1 MTDDSLN
8 LPSRVSMDDSSINL
22 NDDLVVPSENSSN
35 SVLSS
40 TSNVNTRTPT
50 TIITNNNNNNHIHR
64 GHRRTGSAISTNY
77 RTSIDNE
84 SYILSGT
91 FFNFANLEDQKDDI
105 YSPLGPNSI
114 YALTIGSDI
123 ARAKRHRA
131 PKTNVTLN
139 GGATTIY
146 HVNTPTTKDIPQIQL
161 VKLKNKVSSKELDE
175 KYVKNIASEY
185 KKFES
190 SYNPLTEDILLK
202 LAQNERKSS
211 ITSSTSSLPSPSP
224 SSPTTIDNLKGLS
237 TQLDAIPQVFQE
249 LDFRLDDP
257 RVFKQVLKGTT
268 LMFDEND
275 PNLSIT
281 NNTELQE
288 KLSDYLDIVE
298 MNLVDEIA
306 KSSDSF
312 FSTFGDIENIQK
324 KSTECVTN
332 YHTLMNKID
341 QLEKNQ
347 SRKGLDILHK
357 MIERKNVETL
367 EQSLLQIQYI
377 TSLFQLANKSFT
389 HGDYSKGLNQISAV
403 ENLLKGVDHEDITD
417 EETQKIYPKLNL
429 IDLSYLPAFIHLQN
443 DLATLKRE
451 CSKGYIDGF
460 VELLVEDLRLHF
472 NNVPVKDTLNRIYVN
487 KDKTKKYN
495 SNPINTTYLNFD
507 ETTKATLREFVSN
520 LAKAGSLSQAYSNYQ
535 SKFITEIKDIIK
547 QNLPLQKL
555 TDMSNTSSRA
565 SPIPNAEPVPPKQS
579 NALSSNIKTLTPK
592 EFENMLSKTYAQLS
606 ECLRRLTVH
615 QKLLLDIAL
624 TSIPPTSDIDIMSL
638 DITNAIHKAIELT
651 QIRLMK
657 VINVRLEQTG
667 DLPIP
672 FYFRLYSITSAYLQ
686 ECEMINPAFAF
697 NGAGNVLS
705 EWFNNHVNYFVHR
718 VHVNSVK
725 SMINECMKE
734 NWKVTD
740 KSDLFAPAQTII
752 NEFIGYGE
760 YITLNGSS
768 GFSGD
773 TWLKDFDFYES
784 DDQEKD
790 TTEDKNGG
798 EALSLSGS
806 GSGSGSVSTQKLTIG
821 EQEFLVPSLV
831 LKALPHIKDYLVI
844 SKAFPNYTS
853 TIENNLL
860 TYFKDMNSKASQAV
874 LGAGATKT
882 AGLKHIT
889 VTNICVCY
897 LFLEVVMKIMDILT
911 VSEVDFDDVMGSY
924 KEHQNQLVLK
934 IGMIVRDRG
943 ASETVGKI
951 LHRVLGDER
960 AERIMSELGIGT
972 PQPVSQ
978 E

>member
-1 MTDDSLN
+1 MTEDSLN

-35 SVLSS
+35 SILSS
-40 TSNVNTRTPT
+40 TSNVNNKTP
-50 TIITNNNNNNHIHR
+50 NNNNIHPRR

-123 ARAKRHRA
+123 SRAKRHRA
-131 PKTNVTLN
+131 PKSHVTLN

-175 KYVKNIASEY
+175 KYVKTIASEY

-202 LAQNERKSS
+202 LSQNERKSS
-211 ITSSTSSLPSPSP
+211 IDSSTSSP
-224 SSPTTIDNLKGLS
+224 SSPTSIENPKELS
-237 TQLDAIPQVFQE
+237 TQLDSIPQVFQDP
-249 LDFRLDDP
+249 DFRLDDP
-257 RVFKQVLKGTT
+257 RIFKQVLKGTT

-312 FSTFGDIENIQK
+312 FSTIGDIENIQK
-324 KSTECVTN
+324 KSTDCVTN
-332 YHTLMNKID
+332 YHTLMNKVD
-341 QLEKNQ
+341 QLERNQ

-357 MIERKNVETL
+357 MIERRNVETL

-417 EETQKIYPKLNL
+417 EEIQKIYPKLNL

-460 VELLVEDLRLHF
+460 VELLVEDLRHHF

-507 ETTKATLREFVSN
+507 ETTKTTLREFVSN

-535 SKFITEIKDIIK
+535 SKFITEIKNIIK

-565 SPIPNAEPVPPKQS
+565 SPIPNAEPAPASAPPKQS

-592 EFENMLSKTYAQLS
+592 EFENMLSQTYAQLS

-734 NWKVTD
+734 NWKITD
-740 KSDLFAPAQTII
+740 KSDLFVSAQIII

-760 YITLNGSS
+760 YISLNGSS

-784 DDQEKD
+784 DEQKTDSVE
-790 TTEDKNGG
+790 EKNGG
-798 EALSLSGS
+798 ELSSVSSSGS
-806 GSGSGSVSTQKLTIG
+806 GSGSGSGSDYSKKLIIG

-831 LKALPHIKDYLVI
+831 LKILPQIKDYLVI

-911 VSEVDFDDVMGSY
+911 VSEVDFNDVIGSY

-943 ASETVGKI
+943 ASDTVGKI

-960 AERIMSELGIGT
+960 AGKIMSELGIET
-972 PQPVSQ
+972 TQSLSQ
-978 E
+978 SNG